1 VVFLVWFG
9 FGLVLLGLR
18 SDLSYLLRSMCSL
31 LIVNQV
37 LLRPLGCAGRL
48 GCLRGAAGFWR
59 GRVRVVLCGLGDAAS
74 VCV

>member
-48 GCLRGAAGFWR
+48 GCLRGAAGF
-59 GRVRVVLCGLGDAAS
+59 
-74 VCV
+74 